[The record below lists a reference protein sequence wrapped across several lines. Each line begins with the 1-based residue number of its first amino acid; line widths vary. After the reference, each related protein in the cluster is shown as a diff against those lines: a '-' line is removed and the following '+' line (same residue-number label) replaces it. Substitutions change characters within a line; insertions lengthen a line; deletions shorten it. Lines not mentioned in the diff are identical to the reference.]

1 MQLELNFDELHSLL
15 KLSLSLL
22 LEWQWLVYDENG
34 ELDSMLYFILPEE
47 LKLKLL
53 LLLKQHGFF
62 SDVYV
67 DEGDDGEKGDDGEDW
82 DDLSYEDDCDNGEEG
97 EDGDVGDDESYC
109 DVGDDGKD
117 RYDEQDWEDSD
128 DLSYADDADDGEGG
142 DDDNFDCVVVVGAIV
157 TWYEGDWE
165 FDSFR
170 YEVDE
175 HGSMVILLSSE
186 LLEEN
191 ELGIE

>member
-1 MQLELNFDELHSLL
+1 
-15 KLSLSLL
+15 
-22 LEWQWLVYDENG
+22 
-34 ELDSMLYFILPEE
+34 MLYFILSEE

-53 LLLKQHGFF
+53 LKLKQHGFF

-175 HGSMVILLSSE
+175 LGSMVILLSSE
-186 LLEEN
+186 FLEEN